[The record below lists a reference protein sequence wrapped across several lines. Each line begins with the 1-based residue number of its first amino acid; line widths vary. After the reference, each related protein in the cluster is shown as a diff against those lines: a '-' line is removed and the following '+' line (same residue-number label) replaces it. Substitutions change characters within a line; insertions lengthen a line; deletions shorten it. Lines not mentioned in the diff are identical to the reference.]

1 MDIISFSEEIMDNT
15 NSSDDSSY
23 SDNDSNDE
31 EMLERVQNTIHKASR
46 RMSNLQLADFN
57 RKLTQAK
64 SDQRILLDQEK
75 KKKRR
80 GSIQYYSEIQTKLQ
94 NGMLHLSE

>member
-1 MDIISFSEEIMDNT
+1 MDIISFSEEIKDNT

-75 KKKRR
+75 KKKAPRFH
-80 GSIQYYSEIQTKLQ
+80 SIL
-94 NGMLHLSE
+94 